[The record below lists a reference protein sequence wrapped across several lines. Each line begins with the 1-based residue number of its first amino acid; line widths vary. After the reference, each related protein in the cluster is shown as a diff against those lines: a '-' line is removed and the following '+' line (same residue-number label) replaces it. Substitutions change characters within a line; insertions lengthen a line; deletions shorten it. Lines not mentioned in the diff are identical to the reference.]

1 VDPRAPE
8 IRVLVSAKTDVGRH
22 RQTNEDACSI
32 TELET
37 GSVID
42 ALDRDC
48 TVNLGTKGVLLA
60 VSDGM
65 GGHQAGEVASALV
78 LESLQRELTQNPDK
92 PLHKHLEDAVHR
104 ANRRVH
110 NAARSA
116 ERHGMGATLTAI
128 FIRGSEAYIAEVGD
142 SRGYLL
148 RNGRFRQM
156 TRDQSMVQLLVD
168 QGVMSKE
175 DARKAPGKNVIL
187 QAVGLNPDVRVA
199 IGKLDLRRGDRLLIC
214 SDGVTNQVSD
224 DELCQI
230 LTRSEPREACET
242 IIALA
247 NERGG
252 DDNETVIVA
261 DVLGEELPE
270 VDEYETVTST
280 FEVLQAFEAR
290 PQGDK
295 PRRRTRDQL
304 KPPSGNATPVP
315 LIKEEP
321 LPAIVE
327 KPAEPPGPPK
337 PTASAS
343 AFDVGDAVE
352 AIEDPEI
359 EITSPVEVIE
369 DPDKPAAAADA
380 PAAGRS
386 GSWISSLIGRLSR
399 NDKPKR

>member
-1 VDPRAPE
+1 M
-8 IRVLVSAKTDVGRH
+8 LVSAKTDVGRH
-22 RQTNEDACSI
+22 RETNEDACSI

-48 TVNLGTKGVLLA
+48 TLNLGTKGVLLA

-78 LESLQRELTQNPDK
+78 LESLGRELTQDPDK

-116 ERHGMGATLTAI
+116 ERHGMGATLTAV

-199 IGKLDLRRGDRLLIC
+199 IGKLELRRGDRLLIC
-214 SDGVTNQVSD
+214 SDGVTNQVN
-224 DELCQI
+224 DEELSQI
-230 LTRSEPREACET
+230 LTRSDPREACET

-270 VDEYETVTST
+270 VVEFETVTST

-290 PQGDK
+290 PQGK
-295 PRRRTRDQL
+295 PRRRTRDHVE
-304 KPPSGNATPVP
+304 PPSGNAPAVP
-315 LIKEEP
+315 LIKDKEEP

-327 KPAEPPGPPK
+327 KKVEEPPGPPK
-337 PTASAS
+337 PSASAS

-352 AIEDPEI
+352 PIEDPEI
-359 EITSPVEVIE
+359 EITSPIEVIE
-369 DPDKPAAAADA
+369 DGQSSATDSQPG
-380 PAAGRS
+380 AAGRS
-386 GSWISSLIGRLSR
+386 GGWISSLIGRLSR
-399 NDKPKR
+399 SDKPKR

>member
-1 VDPRAPE
+1 MEPRAPAVK
-8 IRVLVSAKTDVGRH
+8 VLVCAQTDVGRR

-37 GSVID
+37 GTLID
-42 ALDRDC
+42 AIGSDR
-48 TVNLGTKGVLLA
+48 TVELGGKGVLLA

-78 LESLQRELTQNPDK
+78 LESLQRELAQDPK
-92 PLHKHLEDAVHR
+92 VPIHKHLEEAVHR

-128 FIRGSEAYIAEVGD
+128 FIRGTEAYIAEVGD

-148 RNGRFRQM
+148 RNGRLRQM
-156 TRDQSMVQLLVD
+156 TRDQSMVQMLVD
-168 QGVMSKE
+168 QGVMSME
-175 DARKAPGKNVIL
+175 DARRAPGKNVIL

-199 IGKLDLRRGDRLLIC
+199 IGKLELRRGDRLLLC
-214 SDGVTNQVSD
+214 SDGVTNQISD
-224 DELCQI
+224 DELRQI
-230 LTRSEPREACET
+230 LTKSEPREACET
-242 IIALA
+242 MIALA
-247 NERGG
+247 NDRGG

-290 PQGDK
+290 PTGK
-295 PRRRTRDQL
+295 PRRRSMVQPIAGPSSVPDAFT
-304 KPPSGNATPVP
+304 PPDGEATPQPRSAVV
-315 LIKEEP
+315 IEEP
-321 LPAIVE
+321 TPMIDKA
-327 KPAEPPGPPK
+327 PEPP
-337 PTASAS
+337 
-343 AFDVGDAVE
+343 
-352 AIEDPEI
+352 IEDELEI
-359 EITSPVEVIE
+359 EVSGGTEVPE
-369 DPDKPAAAADA
+369 PAPSESGSQ

-386 GSWISSLIGRLSR
+386 GGWISSLIGRLSR
-399 NDKPKR
+399 GDKPKR